1 MLEFIL
7 EIFAKGQIMLSEEE
21 KRIIIDKGTEAPFSG
36 EYNDFF
42 EEGVYLCKQCGA
54 KLYES
59 THKFKSHCGWPS
71 FDDEINGAIKKEPD
85 KDGVRT
91 EILCANCNAHLGH
104 IFKNEGFTPK
114 NVRHC
119 VNSLSLKFV
128 RK

>member
-1 MLEFIL
+1 
-7 EIFAKGQIMLSEEE
+7 MLSEEE

-128 RK
+128 KK

>member
-1 MLEFIL
+1 M
-7 EIFAKGQIMLSEEE
+7 
-21 KRIIIDKGTEAPFSG
+21 
-36 EYNDFF
+36 N
-42 EEGVYLCKQCGA
+42 
-54 KLYES
+54 
-59 THKFKSHCGWPS
+59 CGWPS

>member
-21 KRIIIDKGTEAPFSG
+21 KRIIINKGTEAPFSG

-128 RK
+128 KK

>member
-42 EEGVYLCKQCGA
+42 EVGVYLCKQCGA